1 MSKKILITE
10 AVDPAGITLLQ
21 DHGYQVVMG
30 TGYDEETLMRE
41 AHDADG
47 VLTRNGHFTERV
59 LNSCPKLHVIGMHG
73 AGVDCIDVEA
83 AERLGIQV
91 TNAADANSGSVAE
104 FTLGLILSL
113 AKKLPQSRDGWS
125 IRPQI
130 TTFDLEGKTLG
141 VLGMGRI
148 GTAVARKA
156 SYGFGMKVLGY
167 RRNLPGD
174 ICADYGILTS
184 DLDKVIRNSD
194 FLSIHLPYTK
204 DTFHLVSREK
214 LELMKPDAYLLN
226 LGRGEVVDQA
236 ALRELL
242 LSNRLAGA
250 ALDVFEGE
258 IPDADDP
265 LLHMDQ
271 VIATPHIA
279 GLSKQ
284 AMERL
289 SYQAALGITEVLE
302 GRKVT
307 YPVNHPEKYASDV
320 SVA

>member
-113 AKKLPQSRDGWS
+113 AKKLPQSRDGLRKEGWS

-214 LELMKPDAYLLN
+214 LELMKPDA
-226 LGRGEVVDQA
+226 
-236 ALRELL
+236 
-242 LSNRLAGA
+242 
-250 ALDVFEGE
+250 
-258 IPDADDP
+258 
-265 LLHMDQ
+265 
-271 VIATPHIA
+271 
-279 GLSKQ
+279 
-284 AMERL
+284 
-289 SYQAALGITEVLE
+289 
-302 GRKVT
+302 
-307 YPVNHPEKYASDV
+307 
-320 SVA
+320 

>member
-59 LNSCPKLHVIGMHG
+59 LNSCPKLQVIGMHG

-113 AKKLPQSRDGWS
+113 AKKLPQSRDGLRKEGWS

-148 GTAVARKA
+148 GTAVAR
-156 SYGFGMKVLGY
+156 KVLGY

-204 DTFHLVSREK
+204 DTFHLVSCEK